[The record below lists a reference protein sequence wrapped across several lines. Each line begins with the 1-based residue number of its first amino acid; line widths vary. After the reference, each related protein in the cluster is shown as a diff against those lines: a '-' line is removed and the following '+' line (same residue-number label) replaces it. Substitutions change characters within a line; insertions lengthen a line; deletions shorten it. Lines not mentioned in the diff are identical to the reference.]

1 MNQDLLAPPCL
12 VSSFI
17 YIAGPLGGGG
27 HDEAYFKLPLT
38 GSNVHRVGHYALCVM
53 RVASGS
59 IITHYNV
66 L

>member
-38 GSNVHRVGHYALCVM
+38 GSNVH
-53 RVASGS
+53 
-59 IITHYNV
+59 
-66 L
+66 